1 VSAPNIETIV
11 SLAKRR
17 GFVFPSSEIYG
28 GLGSA
33 WDYGPL
39 GVELCNN
46 VKQAWWRWMVHE
58 RDDMEGI
65 DSSII
70 LNRLVWKYSGH
81 EDTFSDPLVDC
92 RECNARL
99 RADKLDQSEKGKKE
113 ALTVEAKELEGLSA
127 NERYLKTIARA
138 IEEKKVQCPN
148 CGSTTLTK
156 PRDFNLM
163 FRTTIGAAAE
173 EDDPTALAYLRPE
186 TAQGIFI
193 NFLNVQ
199 TTMRRKIPFG
209 IAQIGKS
216 FRNEVTP
223 GNFIFRT
230 REFEQMEME
239 YFVRPGQDEEVHQE
253 WIDYCFNWFTGLGIN
268 ADNLRLYE
276 QPKEELAH
284 YAKRTVDIHYR
295 FFPERDEEERQW
307 DELMGIANRTDFDL
321 KAHSK
326 KPEDEEGKR
335 INPDSTEDLSYFD
348 EATKE
353 RFYPYV
359 IEPAAGVNRTVL
371 AVLMDAYSEKVNDKG
386 EKRVI
391 LKLHPSLAPI
401 KAAILPLAKN
411 KPEIV
416 GMAKAIK
423 RSLQP
428 VLRAVYDDT
437 GGIGKL
443 YARQDEI
450 GTPFCIT
457 VDHQS
462 LEDEAVTVRERDTWE
477 QERVKVSDLQQYL
490 QQRLQAPVRQ
500 G

>member
-1 VSAPNIETIV
+1 VPAPNIETIV
-11 SLAKRR
+11 SLSKRR
-17 GFVFPSSEIYG
+17 GFVYPSSEIYG

-39 GVELCNN
+39 GIELYNN
-46 VKQAWWRWMVHE
+46 VKQAWWRWMVYE
-58 RDDMEGI
+58 RDDIEGI

-81 EDTFSDPLVDC
+81 EETFSDPLVDC
-92 RECNARL
+92 RECNGRW
-99 RADKLDQSEKGKKE
+99 RADKLEVAPLRLD
-113 ALTVEAKELEGLSA
+113 ELEYPGEPGKAVGGNIVELIRHKRIKCS
-127 NERYLKTIARA
+127 
-138 IEEKKVQCPN
+138 N
-148 CGSTTLTK
+148 CGSTDLTE
-156 PRDFNLM
+156 PRPFNLM
-163 FRTTIGAAAE
+163 FETHVGATA
-173 EDDPTALAYLRPE
+173 EDDPNALVYLRPE

-193 NFLNVQ
+193 NFLNVL
-199 TTMRRKIPFG
+199 TTSRRKLPFG

-239 YFVRPGQDEEVHQE
+239 YFVRPGEDDQAHQE
-253 WIDYCFNWFTGLGIN
+253 WIDVCHNWFTTLGIT

-284 YAKRTVDIHYR
+284 YAKRTVDVQYR
-295 FFPERDEEERQW
+295 FFPEREDDEKQW

-321 KAHSK
+321 RTHSK
-326 KPEDEEGKR
+326 KPEDTEGKR
-335 INPDSTEDLSYFD
+335 FNPDSTEDLSYFD
-348 EATKE
+348 EATKQ

-371 AVLMDAYSEKVNDKG
+371 ALLMDAYSERTNDKG
-386 EKRVI
+386 ETRVI
-391 LKLHPSLAPI
+391 LKLHPKLAPI

-428 VLRAVYDDT
+428 LLRAVYDDT

-450 GTPFCIT
+450 GTPFCVT

-462 LEDEAVTVRERDTWE
+462 LEDEAVTVRDRDTWA
-477 QERVKVSDLQQYL
+477 QERVKVSDLPEHL
-490 QQRLQAPVRQ
+490 RQRLAQ
-500 G
+500 

>member
-1 VSAPNIETIV
+1 VPAPNIDTIV

-17 GFVFPSSEIYG
+17 GFVFPSSEVYG

-46 VKQAWWRWMVHE
+46 VKQAWWRWLVYE
-58 RDDMEGI
+58 RDDIEGV

-70 LNRLVWKYSGH
+70 LNRLVWQYSGH
-81 EDTFSDPLVDC
+81 EATFHDPLVDC
-92 RECNARL
+92 RECKTRL
-99 RADKLDQSEKGKKE
+99 RADKL
-113 ALTVEAKELEGLSA
+113 ELPADVPA
-127 NERYLKTIARA
+127 NSDVADLIRQKRV
-138 IEEKKVQCPN
+138 KCPN
-148 CGSTTLTK
+148 CGSNDLTE
-156 PRDFNLM
+156 PRLFNMM
-163 FRTTIGAAAE
+163 FRTNLGAAAE
-173 EDDPTALAYLRPE
+173 ENDPTALAYLRPE

-199 TTMRRKIPFG
+199 TAMRRKLPFG
-209 IAQIGKS
+209 IAQVGKS
-216 FRNEVTP
+216 FRNEITP
-223 GNFIFRT
+223 GNFILRT

-239 YFVRPGQDEEVHQE
+239 YFVKPDAEHFALVDEWVELYM
-253 WIDYCFNWFTGLGIN
+253 DWFTGLGI
-268 ADNLRLYE
+268 DRSNLHLHE
-276 QPKEELAH
+276 VPQAELAH
-284 YAKRTVDIHYR
+284 YSKRTVDIMYR
-295 FFPERDEEERQW
+295 YFPERAEEERQW
-307 DELMGIANRTDFDL
+307 EELMGIAYRTDFDL
-321 KAHSK
+321 RSHSN
-326 KPEDEEGKR
+326 KPTDEEGKR
-335 INPDSTEDLSYFD
+335 VNPDSTEDLSYFD
-348 EATKE
+348 EVSKQ
-353 RFYPYV
+353 RFYPHV

-371 AVLMDAYSEKVNDKG
+371 ALMMDAYSERTNDKG
-386 EKRVI
+386 ETRVI
-391 LKLHPSLAPI
+391 LKLNPQLAPI

-462 LEDEAVTVRERDTWE
+462 LEDEAVTVRDRDTWE
-477 QERVKVSDLQQYL
+477 QERINISDLAEYL
-490 QQRLQAPVRQ
+490 QKKLKP
-500 G
+500 

>member
-1 VSAPNIETIV
+1 MAAPNIEIIV
-11 SLAKRR
+11 SLSKRR

-70 LNRLVWKYSGH
+70 LNRTVWKYSGH

-92 RECNARL
+92 KECKSRF
-99 RADKLDQSEKGKKE
+99 RADKLLEEGVARLQEKYQVGHISF
-113 ALTVEAKELEGLSA
+113 ADSPFQ
-127 NERYLKTIARA
+127 Y
-138 IEEKKVQCPN
+138 IECPN
-148 CGSTTLTK
+148 CGKINWTE
-156 PRDFNLM
+156 PRPFNLM
-163 FRTTIGAAAE
+163 FRTTIGAVAD
-173 EDDPTALAYLRPE
+173 EDDPNALAYLRPE

-239 YFVRPGQDEEVHQE
+239 YFVRPGEDERAHQE
-253 WIDYCFNWFTGLGIN
+253 WIDYCFDWFKRLGISP
-268 ADNLRLYE
+268 DNLRFYE
-276 QPKEELAH
+276 QPAEELAH

-295 FFPERDEEERQW
+295 FFPEREDEERQW

-326 KPEDEEGKR
+326 KPEDGEGKR
-335 INPDSTEDLSYFD
+335 LNPDSTEDLSYFD

-353 RFYPYV
+353 RYYPYV

-371 AVLMDAYSEKVNDKG
+371 AVLMDAYTEKTTDKG

-391 LKLHPSLAPI
+391 LKLHPELAPI
-401 KAAILPLAKN
+401 KVAVLPLAKN

-416 GMAKAIK
+416 SLARRIK
-423 RSLQP
+423 NDLQP
-428 VLRAVYDDT
+428 AMRAVYDDT

-450 GTPFCIT
+450 GTPACVT

-462 LEDEAVTVRERDTWE
+462 LEDEAVTVRDRDTWE
-477 QERVKVSDLQQYL
+477 QERVKVAELPEHL
-490 QQRLQAPVRQ
+490 RKRL
-500 G
+500 GIKC

>member
-1 VSAPNIETIV
+1 MVISVFDHHSVYVFAGYHLLFTIYDSPLMTAPNIETIV

-17 GFVFPSSEIYG
+17 GFVFPSSEVYG

-39 GVELCNN
+39 GVELSNN
-46 VKQAWWRWMVHE
+46 VKQAWWCWMVYE
-58 RDDMEGI
+58 RDDIEGL

-92 RECNARL
+92 RECNSRL
-99 RADKLDQSEKGKKE
+99 RADKLVHGK
-113 ALTVEAKELEGLSA
+113 
-127 NERYLKTIARA
+127 
-138 IEEKKVQCPN
+138 CPK
-148 CGSTTLTK
+148 CGSTNLTE
-156 PRDFNLM
+156 PRPFNLM
-163 FRTTIGAAAE
+163 FQTHVGATA
-173 EDDPTALAYLRPE
+173 EDDPSSLVYLRPE
-186 TAQGIFI
+186 TAQGIFT
-193 NFLNVQ
+193 NFVNVL
-199 TTMRRKIPFG
+199 TTSRRKLPFG
-209 IAQIGKS
+209 VAQIGKS

-239 YFVRPGQDEEVHQE
+239 YFVRPGEDEQAHQE
-253 WIDYCFNWFTGLGIN
+253 WIDACYNWFTTLGISAN
-268 ADNLRLYE
+268 NLRLYE

-284 YAKRTVDIHYR
+284 YAKRTVDIQYR
-295 FFPERDEEERQW
+295 FFPEREEDERQW

-321 KAHSK
+321 RTHSR
-326 KPEDEEGKR
+326 KPEDAEGKR
-335 INPDSTEDLSYFD
+335 LNPDSTDDLSYFD

-371 AVLMDAYSEKVNDKG
+371 AVLMDAYSEKTNDKG
-386 EKRVI
+386 ETRVI
-391 LKLHPSLAPI
+391 LKLDPALAPI

-416 GMAKAIK
+416 ALAKSIK

-428 VLRAVYDDT
+428 SMRAVYDDT

-450 GTPFCIT
+450 GTPFCVT

-462 LEDEAVTVRERDTWE
+462 LEDEAVTVRDRDTWE
-477 QERVKVSDLQQYL
+477 QERVKILELQEHL
-490 QQRLQAPVRQ
+490 SKKLKS
-500 G
+500 

>member
-1 VSAPNIETIV
+1 VPAPNIDTIV

-17 GFVFPSSEIYG
+17 GFVFPSSEVYG

-46 VKQAWWRWMVHE
+46 VKQSWWRWLVYE
-58 RDDMEGI
+58 RDDIEGI

-70 LNRLVWKYSGH
+70 LNRMVWQYSGH
-81 EDTFSDPLVDC
+81 EATFHDPLVDC
-92 RECNARL
+92 RECKNRF
-99 RADKLDQSEKGKKE
+99 RADKLIEDYRRANPAATASEVDSGNHLF
-113 ALTVEAKELEGLSA
+113 A
-127 NERYLKTIARA
+127 ERKIA
-138 IEEKKVQCPN
+138 CPN
-148 CGSTTLTK
+148 CGERSWTDPRPFNMMLRTTL
-156 PRDFNLM
+156 
-163 FRTTIGAAAE
+163 GAAADE
-173 EDDPTALAYLRPE
+173 NDSTALAYLRPE

-199 TTMRRKIPFG
+199 TAMRRKVPFG

-216 FRNEVTP
+216 FRNEITP
-223 GNFIFRT
+223 GNFILRT

-239 YFVRPGQDEEVHQE
+239 YFVKPDAEHLKLVDEWVEQYME
-253 WIDYCFNWFTGLGIN
+253 WFFTLGLN
-268 ADNLRLYE
+268 RNNLRLHE
-276 QPKEELAH
+276 VPQTELAH
-284 YAKRTVDIHYR
+284 YSNRTVDIMYR
-295 FFPERDEEERQW
+295 YFPERDEEERQW
-307 DELMGIANRTDFDL
+307 EELMGIAYRTDFDL
-321 KAHSK
+321 RSHSS
-326 KPEDEEGKR
+326 KPINEEGDR

-348 EATKE
+348 EATKQ
-353 RFYPYV
+353 RFYPHV

-371 AVLMDAYSEKVNDKG
+371 AVLMDAYSEKTNDKG
-386 EKRVI
+386 ETRVI
-391 LKLHPSLAPI
+391 LKLSPQLAPI

-462 LEDEAVTVRERDTWE
+462 LEDEAVTVRDRDTWE
-477 QERVKVSDLQQYL
+477 QERINISDLAEHL
-490 QQRLQAPVRQ
+490 QKRLKPLDNLKSPVSTLEL
-500 G
+500 GD